1 MKFNIVIT
9 IISYWIVYASVS
21 GVIEAYIWTLNARN
35 PVSKKQNGD
44 IHSYFLIQRF
54 VVWVLAFGLF
64 LALTKDKYSTIAFAI
79 ALFLSFPFFHLGAM
93 YHMRN
98 KLDGS
103 YPHGFSSDP
112 SPTSQAKINISFSSR
127 FLLLVGAVILFS
139 AILILKV

>member
-1 MKFNIVIT
+1 MKLNVVIAL
-9 IISYWIVYASVS
+9 ISYWIVYAMAS
-21 GVIEAYIWTLNARN
+21 GAIEAYLWTLNARN

-44 IHSYFLIQRF
+44 IHSYFIIQRF
-54 VVWVLAFGLF
+54 VVWVLTFGLF
-64 LALTKDKYSTIAFAI
+64 LALIHEKYSTAAFAI

-103 YPHGFSSDP
+103 YPQGFFADP

-127 FLLLVGAVILFS
+127 FLLLIGSTILFS
-139 AILILKV
+139 AILIFKV